1 MKIIVIAHRT
11 ATATPEAIGPL
22 LEPEA
27 KRALSMVAE
36 NVVREI
42 HGRADGQGAILV
54 FEAEDEAEVRAHLD
68 TLPLAQNG
76 YLAFDV
82 YPVVPYRGIVNAAK

>member
-11 ATATPEAIGPL
+11 DKATPEAIGPL
-22 LEPEA
+22 LEAEA
-27 KRALSMVAE
+27 KKALSMVAD

-54 FEAEDEAEVRAHLD
+54 FEAEDEEEVRARLGE
-68 TLPLAQNG
+68 LPFAQNG
-76 YLAFDV
+76 YLEFDV

>member
-1 MKIIVIAHRT
+1 MKIVVVAHRT
-11 ATATPEAIGPL
+11 ETATPEAIGPL
-22 LEPEA
+22 LEAEA
-27 KRALSMVAE
+27 KKALSMVAE

-54 FEAEDEAEVRAHLD
+54 FEAEDEEAVRARLAE
-68 TLPLAQNG
+68 LPFAQNG
-76 YLAFDV
+76 FLRFDV